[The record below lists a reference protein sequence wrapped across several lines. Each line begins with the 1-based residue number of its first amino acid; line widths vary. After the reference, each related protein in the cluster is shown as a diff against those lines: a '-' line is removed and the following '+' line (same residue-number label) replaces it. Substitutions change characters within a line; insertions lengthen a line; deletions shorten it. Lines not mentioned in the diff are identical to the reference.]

1 MLRSTDRIRTSH
13 AGALEQPESL
23 REIIR
28 KRDEGQAY
36 DQEAF
41 DKELLAAVAAVVKRQ
56 LECGLDSVCDGEF
69 GKQNFTSYVGTRIS
83 GYQPKVLDPAAAP
96 NPLASVRRDTTEFPG
111 YYNRRGN
118 TLFGRGASSQRTRI
132 TCTGPLRYTGQQAI
146 QREIEIFRQALNG
159 LSYEEAFLPAAGPG
173 ILSSTTMNEYYRSE
187 EEFVWAIAEA
197 MRNEYQAI
205 VDAGFLLQIDDPH
218 LLMAWQQ
225 ESEMTV
231 GDYQR
236 YTAVRVEAINHA
248 LKGISP
254 ESVRLHTCWGS
265 WLGPHTTD
273 IPLRDIVE
281 VLLQM
286 NVGVFSIEA
295 SNPRHEHEWRVW
307 EEIKLPAGKMLM
319 PGVVGH
325 FGDFV
330 EHPELIAE
338 RLVRYAKLVG
348 RENLIA
354 GTDCGLRR
362 VGHPEIAWAKFRAM
376 AEGARIASKRL
387 WGREK

>member
-1 MLRSTDRIRTSH
+1 M
-13 AGALEQPESL
+13 
-23 REIIR
+23 
-28 KRDEGQAY
+28 
-36 DQEAF
+36 
-41 DKELLAAVAAVVKRQ
+41 
-56 LECGLDSVCDGEF
+56 
-69 GKQNFTSYVGTRIS
+69 
-83 GYQPKVLDPAAAP
+83 
-96 NPLASVRRDTTEFPG
+96 RRDTTEFSG

-118 TLFGRGASSQRTRI
+118 TLFGRGTNSQRTRI
-132 TCTGPLRYTGQQAI
+132 TCTGPLRYTGEQAI
-146 QREIEIFRQALNG
+146 QREIEIFSQALNG
-159 LSYEEAFLPAAGPG
+159 LSHKEAFLPAAGPG
-173 ILSSTTMNEYYRSE
+173 ILSSTTMNEYYRNE
-187 EEFVWAIAEA
+187 EEFLWAIAEA

-218 LLMAWQQ
+218 LLMGWQQ
-225 ESEMTV
+225 EADMTV
-231 GDYQR
+231 RDYQR

-254 ESVRLHTCWGS
+254 DRVRLHTCWGS

-273 IPLRDIVE
+273 IPLGTSSRSSCRSMSVCS
-281 VLLQM
+281 L
-286 NVGVFSIEA
+286 SEA

-307 EEIKLPAGKMLM
+307 EEVKLPDGKMLM

-330 EHPELIAE
+330 EHPELIAD

-348 RENLIA
+348 RENVIA

-376 AEGARIASKRL
+376 AEGAGLPANAFGVTNSSFCKR
-387 WGREK
+387 KP